1 MNCSV
6 AKRTRKVNTNKNNWD
21 VDAQA
26 NIEQVTESIN
36 EKVRVNNYSSVA
48 WRNEAMQHSAVFGLT
63 ALDEIKRQ
71 KNQKITGSI
80 KSYLKNAIRIK
91 LNRVIEARIARDKGI
106 PKATIRKQLGFDN
119 KTKLYSGNL
128 AYVIEQLDNTSE
140 SNANLIA
147 WYREAYNDDINE
159 ATGISYS
166 DEFFNSVFAQ
176 AKLGSVKFDKNDTF
190 GEYELAVALDANEE
204 DDVSQSEQGENPTDT
219 DETNAVAA
227 FDHSGEHKDFMT
239 GVDQE
244 VKTYFDTLKKL
255 KSPESTTDEKGKRHY
270 QFDKENLYEIVNT
283 MDAKACS
290 SVLFHQGDFTDD
302 MAMVESIRRIARQ
315 CAGFEAF
322 MQFADDLEENAD
334 FRYKVYTN
342 FAKLVMSKMETVVDD
357 KNGKTN
363 LANKRSNAT
372 TALSFEFRNTIKSTA
387 VSVDNY
393 EMDNRYNTWNKLITL
408 PAKPTDKELQDYND
422 FVNNLQNNP
431 TDETVLQVIGEL
443 TSMLQAYYPTIDR
456 YAVANYLYNA
466 TDAQGNR
473 NVATNLSN
481 LKNILKRT
489 INAAKRSTDNYRSL
503 QYDIAT
509 EKNKAKRYELYKV
522 DYMDNANNQ
531 EAQALAELLAP
542 YSAVRVDLNSR
553 NTEGKLSSDVLNNN
567 FLTNFINTLQSS
579 LNRKFKDAEGN
590 ITYAQDCPLQHFK
603 EFKFRSTQY
612 NLSNILV
619 EKVEGGRIVN
629 RGLFRKEGDQ
639 YVPTEYATDL
649 LRISKFNGATSFD
662 NGKNTLYSKMS
673 KADYTT
679 TAFINFFGTEGSI
692 NGTPMG
698 NYFMRVPSDSS
709 TQFVVTAPRY
719 VIAQSGNNALRNPDG
734 TINKKH
740 PIFLQL
746 KSAFVQEL
754 IDMGDAINTIFVTD
768 DNGVVTRVEKD
779 GKALLQFNPGYS
791 NSPVGRLYKKYH
803 YNGKEVVKNFGSTTV
818 KEELTGNA
826 FKSNRFVIVKEDGTE
841 VNYGQQFIEQFVDF
855 LYGGG
860 LSTNTNESI
869 KFIKEKGRVVGVNFA
884 SQSKEFREGID
895 KMISD
900 FIEDYT
906 REAIKRIKP
915 SKQFIK
921 ESMSSLIGEDKDDK
935 EFNRKVS
942 EFILNTHL
950 MYMNFDDLFEG
961 NSKFYGSAQDFLKR
975 AKEVQG
981 SGVPYG
987 IVNYNNSFVID
998 KKTRKEGA
1006 LLNDKAIIDKIGDI
1020 GQYDSFTAVTIVN
1033 SLRTPV
1039 GTEYKKAD
1047 GTGTDG
1053 VITKALAANFARQ
1066 AGRKRPNS
1074 RDLERAR
1081 KMMEGFDESGKGA
1094 KVNDAQSYITFE
1106 EWVRRIAARGQ
1117 LMKHLPLIE
1126 KIQKGE
1132 TLTDAEMDAFVQVQK
1147 NFYYDQYYD
1156 KQTGMIV
1163 PRQIKNAEFVLVP
1176 QFIKGT
1182 QLEQIY
1188 NIMKEN
1194 DIDQLNTE
1202 ETSKAG
1208 KHNVL
1213 TLWDNDG
1220 NLPEENIADFRE
1232 KVKGNGVVEYFNYN
1246 NLYTQQETPQHVNA
1260 ENKAGIQIMKKII
1273 DNIPAGHKLYPVKQK
1288 FMALY
1293 SANVQSAFQDL
1304 MQELE
1309 VETDENG
1316 YPILDDNGQIKGLNY
1331 QKLYD
1336 LFREEAERL
1345 GVDSNLS
1352 DYFTL
1357 DEEVI
1362 KGVATTLMPNFFSNV
1377 SNRVESVAQAL
1388 FNSRI
1393 TRQKLPGFHG
1403 AQVTSIGFKKENIQ
1417 KSDALRYHTRLNSKG
1432 KEVYAPYIEVMLPKS
1447 AFGLSAY
1454 DNETALKMIQKA
1466 GIDELIGYRIPT
1478 EGKQSVAIM
1487 KVVDFTDDAQGST
1500 IIVPDGWVPQTGS
1513 DFDIDSI
1520 YGIQFHS
1527 YIDDRTGE
1535 LKVPFLSTSDE
1546 DLKKRWHSYIRRNA
1560 EVGNAFEN
1568 IEEDLKEY
1576 RETINNKE
1584 TFTEF
1589 ADVQRKTTEA
1599 FSELP
1604 KRFKNLVAQ
1613 ISRDFKEENDKAS
1626 YRETLENLISKL
1638 EKELSNRKYGAGVW
1652 MNSEGNTISNKEY
1665 DKLSEEEQDDYDWV
1679 SDNRNTALEVSDYI
1693 QSLKNVVSFL
1703 DNQKEVNIAY
1713 SKISKITEFLSATQD
1728 KMYEDAAK
1736 ENGLMS
1742 LEEFSKLDI
1751 NLQNSKAAR
1760 DNEILN
1766 CMMTILGDESSMEE
1780 NLGRSNF
1787 DDIIAAINTMINPVV
1802 KERRQKRSPY
1812 NFFDQADYQDDA
1824 MSGAKLK
1831 GFSVTRDNLCS
1842 VCNTVR
1848 PIVSTN
1854 AYTMLYDA
1862 TKYDIKQ
1869 LKETFGEQNV
1879 NLSKDKKYIQVRH
1892 KTFGW
1897 SRNNRNIAG
1906 RILTSY
1912 SSQTTAHILDA
1923 IKEGAAPNVNDL
1935 TFAVYKTFVDIG
1947 SDYDTAIGFMAQPA
1961 ISRIVEAYN
1970 KNKSI
1975 FTGFNTNPLQQA
1987 IRSLAKDIGITTVEK
2002 KGKTTKGVPLNK
2014 LIDELNSKP
2023 ELAAA
2028 FKQLFGIDLRIGR
2041 VRGNEIEFED
2051 FALPTYLLKDRIDE
2065 TGIFA
2070 SSPVEETTSVSSYS
2084 GMIEADDNAVMVFG
2098 SNPLGING
2106 NPTKGTGGAALV
2118 ALQQGRVTQGEKMD
2132 NRLSNNGRAYGLV
2145 TVTRPGAR
2153 QSLSEQQIIENIK
2166 QLYKTAKDNPNK
2178 TFKIAYQHTNSASL
2192 NGYTGKELAE
2202 MFKAAGE
2209 IPNNIQF
2216 SDKWIEAGYFND
2228 LSKVEISSK
2237 TLQTAFDLGILLK
2250 YSQFANFSQRIG
2262 DVARVMNPDK
2272 FGAKKNIFETNKIF
2286 EDIQE
2291 LIDRGDMPLQVMVG
2305 RNDDGSPNIV
2315 SILEA
2320 VYPGIGNGTV
2330 DTFMRAT
2337 PDRESMYPPLYS
2349 FLKYATAP
2357 SIVINKTLFETQTDE
2372 FIAAVNSIQDVIG
2385 GVSRITE
2392 QLYTDFQKYIL
2403 GEIYSEIPFVKH
2415 PVVFNQES
2423 NTFDIDINTS
2433 KQDEIARIYGF
2444 NRSSA
2449 FGAPIKRQ
2457 TAKSVDDIRD
2467 IISSK
2472 KTLSGKLNELKK
2484 LLPKEVLNSVS
2495 FDEADYSIEELVS
2508 ARLAGVKFSQDDV
2521 SREVGLNLRKD
2532 SALSHSISSTGE
2544 SIVKVAE
2551 SIARDI
2557 NNPFGQLNELN
2568 RTDDQEVRDII
2579 INLLSSSQSYD
2590 ELTHLHERNAVD
2602 TLLSNY
2608 AAYTQRNSIYTIE
2621 EKEFKVKNI
2630 YKPTP
2635 KELEVWRNLSPAQK
2649 VLWIQ
2654 QNAKNPGVFGLFK
2667 VDLRNSNRDFAQT
2680 IEFNED
2686 SVNIEDAYSMF
2697 MNAFYSE
2704 NPLIRYAAADLIK
2717 YAFVVEG
2724 FQMSQHAVNKLIR
2737 NTPLMQDIDEGG
2749 TGIVSYMRNAV
2760 RNIENDINIEQVRED
2775 YVKSHDVKGLPKV
2788 SINNLNFVNMLDYSK
2803 PVTKKEL
2810 INGKEV
2816 ETTIGYSSTG
2826 VLMVQLNDENIS
2838 TLIENNLAYYNQEG
2852 DLILNP
2858 YFKTTGKKSKTYRFK
2873 IINGTAYAY
2882 PLNKLQRNEHAEWS
2896 TKDDNNVVPS
2906 PEYFDGL
2913 IYGSVDT
2920 SRKAEFMAPVTY
2932 NENNLGNF
2940 NIETLTDNT
2949 ATKIRNVAHEIAK
2962 GNVYYLRSTQL
2973 TEYLPKNGD
2982 SVTVTIDGIEYD
2994 IKHVQQFKTQEKY
3007 LGENK
3012 DVTIQSK
3019 DVAFNDLINN
3029 PSYGLRALGFNQPSV
3044 DIYSVKLHKRQQV
3057 EVTPEE
3063 VYSDTTED
3071 LGNLSMEAIFANA
3084 EQGDKLAE
3092 QARSML
3098 FKTVNSNTKDIP
3110 TTADSLFIISNYL
3123 TRVVDKINDQL
3134 KNFTTEDG
3142 RHFNVTDPELINYI
3156 RNNPAERRRYL
3167 KLLLDARKIKQQFE
3181 AFSIFDTTST
3191 DPELKRYLDNIK
3203 KKVVELDEALTSNGL
3218 ELFANDY
3225 LAKVSTN
3232 PLLKNNNI
3240 SQTDIITL
3248 LDGFYGSGMI
3258 EAMINDTQEMP
3269 NPLIQIITKEVMADI
3284 RAKEMQA
3291 EEQVKNF
3298 EDTLARIK
3306 REAEAAGMSINWDNI
3321 VDKSGKLMQP
3331 YKDAFIEDYRALKE
3345 NIERIKN
3352 TLGPDGSVDY
3362 EALNRAQL
3370 ALDEWLNDNV
3380 ELPLKGDEKDEFGI
3394 NTIKSFYTR
3403 KIELEKK
3410 MINTAPKLFARYKEL
3425 QDKRKNVVSRLNSSD
3440 SDQRLEQELKDIDIE
3455 LKSLTSSVKFDATL
3469 DKWVDKSKKEIEDA
3483 ELLRKYKKDIKDLY
3497 DEYYDKEENAGFRE
3511 ELDVHLRVIKEA
3523 ERRDRYGIPQAS
3535 PEELKH
3541 NEKYQASLAWI
3552 RKNAIFSPD
3561 PETYEKVNEA
3571 FKSLRNGK
3579 KKSKASEIL
3588 KVVATSSSAYD
3599 SKGRVDGTK
3608 LTAEQQRNLT
3618 KAQQDDYDSQA
3629 NVGAVSASLINSAG
3643 ESDEVYTRDF
3653 YKLLSKEGYA
3663 KSAEYKAKVKEIND
3677 ILSKHY
3683 GNSKTITWVDM
3694 TPDEIQKLAN
3704 LYRELREIR
3713 EDIEFSWSNRY
3724 AKLHAED
3731 VEYIINQENFDI
3743 AKNAAEVA
3751 GLDMNLWMAVNTEIV
3766 TDDTGAK
3773 VRRPNRLIY
3782 GRAVPTVDARN
3793 KKNARTKKSLYV
3805 DEVKTEAFKTV
3816 RGYMVSEPNEYYY
3829 EEFERRKK
3837 QSGNKDAAGNEIP
3850 DADGRTF
3857 DEWYA
3862 DNHVYNP
3869 YTRTMIPNKAWMSS
3883 RLNDNNEGT
3892 WEAGFTQSHSV
3903 PKEEHK
3909 NPNHKDGISLG
3920 VNFKNKDGKYRN
3932 DVHQNKYEK
3941 ELQKEI
3947 SQLLISLAHV
3957 ESAKRFFESGYMPIM
3972 SKETEHNTR
3981 FYLKELAKG
3990 VGWIED
3996 TSTGKDIDEDINYAN
4011 DYIPRM
4017 PMTDMI
4023 KQKSGKKTKL
4033 ERPVYNPG
4041 DDIDEYNKALEEY
4054 EKSIFTTRVEEEK
4067 YHQEQLNR
4075 DWENVIKEF
4084 IRKAAHY
4091 NAVQDNRLI
4100 LYYGQEMLKKQLQ
4113 YDTNIGRRDLKVNNR
4128 KSKGA
4133 KTVYQTR
4140 DSKRQYDQYTNWMRR
4155 LMFNQWKYNNPKW
4168 TRWANLAQ
4176 SFTSSNFMM
4185 MNIRGGIAN
4194 VTLGETQIFAEAMA
4208 KEYFGTKEYLRGKSI
4223 WMANVASYLA
4233 NMYSDK
4239 SSTVADALIKFMNV
4253 VDFDQIS
4260 GVVDANIDAA
4270 TWLKRARDFMFS
4282 PQTMGEHFMQNG
4294 AMFSIMVSHRLYENE
4309 NPELNG
4315 RTKYVVK
4322 GRAEVIRDA
4331 HEKALMKILEND
4343 EDLKAQYKTYVGAKL
4358 ANDNERKELAWFRQ
4372 DLTTEFVRSL
4382 DNDLKKEFIKIKKQ
4396 YEKEALE
4403 EFDKKPDIMS
4413 QFTLGDNGK
4422 LAFANGSILQELNNS
4437 ENANSDV
4444 NDAYK
4449 ILGALKGRVISVN
4462 KKIHGVY
4469 DRMGSAQLEK
4479 YWFGALVM
4487 QYHKHIYPGIMKRY
4501 RRHGYYNEERGT
4513 IEKGCYNAL
4522 IDFLALPIKKYRQD
4536 MTDNEVEGMIGIQ
4549 NLFKNIAD
4557 FCINMN
4563 IHWNLLPEYEKANI
4577 RRNLGDICGVLG
4589 AVALAIGLRCLGDDD
4604 DEDGIIYNLCLYEA
4618 DRLASESF
4626 QFTPFG
4632 AISEATKLWSNP
4644 VAVQSIINDVLSSVG
4659 TMCQILL
4666 EGEDYDPY
4674 YHSGKYSG
4682 QHKLKV
4688 YIERRIPVWRGIN
4701 AIVNIADDNHYYKL
4715 GDNMISIIPVK
4726 DIANWVKGK

>member
-1 MNCSV
+1 MASTNCSV
-6 AKRTRKVNTNKNNWD
+6 AKTQRKVNTDRSNWD

-26 NIEQVTESIN
+26 NIEQVTETIN
-36 EKVRVNNYSSVA
+36 EKVRANHYSSVA
-48 WRNEAMQHSAVFGLT
+48 WRNEAVQHSAVFALT

-71 KNQKITGSI
+71 KNQQITGSM
-80 KSYLKNAIRIK
+80 KSYLKNVIKIK
-91 LNRVIEARIARDKGI
+91 LNRVIEARISREIGI
-106 PKATIRKQLGFDN
+106 PKATIRKALGYDE

-128 AYVIEQLDNTSE
+128 GYVVEQLEGTSE
-140 SNANLIA
+140 SNDNLIA
-147 WYREAYNDDINE
+147 WYTEAYNDEINE
-159 ATGISYS
+159 ATNISYS
-166 DEFFNSVFAQ
+166 DEFFNGVFAHN
-176 AKLGSVKFDKNDTF
+176 KLGSVKFDKDDTF
-190 GEYELAVALDANEE
+190 GEYELAVALNTAE
-204 DDVSQSEQGENPTDT
+204 DDETSQSEQGENPTDT
-219 DETNAVAA
+219 DDSNTIAA
-227 FDHSGEHKDFMT
+227 FDHSGEHKDFMV
-239 GVDQE
+239 GVDQDI
-244 VKTYFDTLKKL
+244 KTYFDTLKKL
-255 KSPESTTDEKGKRHY
+255 KSSESTTDEKGKKHY
-270 QFDKENLYEIVNT
+270 QYDKENLYEIVNT
-283 MDAKACS
+283 MDARACS

-302 MAMVESIRRIARQ
+302 VAMIASIRRIAKQ

-322 MQFADDLEENAD
+322 AQFADDLENDAD
-334 FRYKVYTN
+334 FRYKVYNN
-342 FAKLVMSKMETVVDD
+342 FAKRIMSKLEVVVEDN
-357 KNGKTN
+357 NGKAN

-372 TALSFEFRNTIKSTA
+372 TVLSFEFQNTIKSTA
-387 VSVDNY
+387 ISVNNY
-393 EMDNRYNTWNKLITL
+393 EMDERYDSFNKLVTL
-408 PAKPTDKELQDYND
+408 PKNYTAKEKAAYDKFIDDLE
-422 FVNNLQNNP
+422 NNP
-431 TDETVLQVIGEL
+431 TDETVLQRIGEL
-443 TSMLQAYYPTIDR
+443 VSMLKEYYPTIDR
-456 YAVANYLYNA
+456 FSVANYLYNA
-466 TDAQGNR
+466 TDAKGNI
-473 NVATNLSN
+473 NVSANLSN

-489 INAAKRSTDNYRSL
+489 IDAAKRTTDSYRSL
-503 QYDIAT
+503 QYDIAV
-509 EKNKAKRYELYKV
+509 EKNRAKRYELYKTDYV
-522 DYMDNANNQ
+522 DKANNQ
-531 EAQALAELLAP
+531 QAQALAELLAP

-567 FLTNFINTLQSS
+567 FLTNFINTLQST
-579 LNRKFKDAEGN
+579 LNRKFKDDEGN

-603 EFKFRSTQY
+603 NFKFKSTQY

-619 EKVEGGRIVN
+619 EKIENGRVVN

-679 TAFINFFGTEGSI
+679 TAFINFFGAEGNI

-734 TINKKH
+734 TINKNH
-740 PIFLQL
+740 PIFQQL
-746 KSAFVQEL
+746 RNAFLQEL

-768 DNGVVTRVEKD
+768 DNGVVTRVNKN
-779 GKALLQFNPGYS
+779 GKAVLQFNPGYS

-803 YNGKEVVKNFGSTTV
+803 YNGKEIVKNFGSTTA

-826 FKSNRFVIVKEDGTE
+826 FKSNRLVIVKEDGTE

-860 LSTNTNESI
+860 ISTNTNESV
-869 KFIKEKGRVVGVNFA
+869 KFVKNNGRVVGVNLSA
-884 SQSKEFREGID
+884 QSQEFRDGID
-895 KMISD
+895 TMISN
-900 FIEDYT
+900 FIADYT
-906 REAIKRIKP
+906 REAIKRVQP

-987 IVNYNNSFVID
+987 IVNYNNSFVITE
-998 KKTRKEGA
+998 KTRKKGA
-1006 LLNDKAIIDKIGDI
+1006 LLNETSIINRIGDI

-1033 SLRTPV
+1033 TVRTPA
-1039 GTEYKKAD
+1039 GTEYKKED

-1053 VITKALAANFARQ
+1053 IITKALAANFARQ
-1066 AGRKRPNS
+1066 AGRKRANN

-1081 KMMEGFDESGKGA
+1081 KMMEGFSGA

-1126 KIQKGE
+1126 KIQRGE
-1132 TLTDAEMDAFVQVQK
+1132 NLTDAEMDAFVQVQK

-1273 DNIPAGHKLYPVKQK
+1273 DNIPAGHKLYPIKQK
-1288 FMALY
+1288 FMTLY

-1447 AFGLSAY
+1447 NFGLSAY
-1454 DNETALKMIQKA
+1454 DDETALKMIQKA
-1466 GIDELIGYRIPT
+1466 GVDELIGYRIPT

-1487 KVVDFTDDAQGST
+1487 KVVGFTNDAQGST

-1535 LKVPFLSTSDE
+1535 LKVPFLSISDE
-1546 DLKKRWHSYIRRNA
+1546 DLEKRWHSYIRRNA

-1576 RETINNKE
+1576 RETIDNKE

-1589 ADVQRKTTEA
+1589 ADVQRRTTEA

-1604 KRFKNLVAQ
+1604 KRFKALVSQ
-1613 ISRDFKEENDKAS
+1613 INRDFKEENDKAS

-1638 EKELSNRKYGAGVW
+1638 EEELSNRKYGNGVW
-1652 MNSEGNTISNKEY
+1652 MDSEGNTISNKEY
-1665 DKLSEEEQDDYDWV
+1665 DNLSEEEQDDYDWV
-1679 SDNRNTALEVSDYI
+1679 ANNRNTILEVSDYI
-1693 QSLKNVVSFL
+1693 KSLQDVVTFL
-1703 DNQKEVNIAY
+1703 DNQKEVNVAY
-1713 SKISKITEFLSATQD
+1713 SKIRQITDFLSATQD
-1728 KMYEDAAK
+1728 RMYEDTAK

-1742 LEEFSKLDI
+1742 LEEFAKLDI
-1751 NLQNSKAAR
+1751 NIQNSKAAR

-1780 NLGRSNF
+1780 NFGRSNF
-1787 DDIIAAINTMINPVV
+1787 DDISNEDKNNLGAIQKMMNPI
-1802 KERRQKRSPY
+1802 ERSRRQKRSPY

-1848 PIVSTN
+1848 PIVSTD

-1879 NLSKDKKYIQVRH
+1879 NLTKDKKYIQVRH

-1897 SRNNRNIAG
+1897 SRNNKNVVG
-1906 RILTSY
+1906 RIITSY

-1961 ISRIVEAYN
+1961 VSRIVEAYN

-1987 IRSLAKDIGITTVEK
+1987 IRSLAEDLGIKVKDK
-2002 KGKTTKGVPLNK
+2002 KGKGIALNK
-2014 LIDELNSKP
+2014 LIDELNSNH

-2028 FKQLFGIDLRIGR
+2028 FKQIFGIDLSIGR
-2041 VRGNEIEFED
+2041 VKGNEIEFEN

-2070 SSPVEETTSVSSYS
+2070 SFPVEESITKEVSK
-2084 GMIEADDNAVMVFG
+2084 EAINQA
-2098 SNPLGING
+2098 ING
-2106 NPTKGTGGAALV
+2106 SENELEFAQSVIEKIKDKERWGRRITDEDRKDLIEMQERVDKYSKLLEAYR
-2118 ALQQGRVTQGEKMD
+2118 QGK
-2132 NRLSNNGRAYGLV
+2132 AH
-2145 TVTRPGAR
+2145 
-2153 QSLSEQQIIENIK
+2153 IEIN
-2166 QLYKTAKDNPNK
+2166 QWNV
-2178 TFKIAYQHTNSASL
+2178 
-2192 NGYTGKELAE
+2192 
-2202 MFKAAGE
+2202 GE
-2209 IPNNIQF
+2209 IVL
-2216 SDKWIEAGYFND
+2216 ND
-2228 LSKVEISSK
+2228 EKEEVISKDIMKS
-2237 TLQTAFDLGILLK
+2237 AFDLGILLK

-2291 LIDRGDMPLQVMVG
+2291 LIERGDMPLQVMVG
-2305 RNDDGSPNIV
+2305 RNEDGTPNIT

-2330 DTFMRAT
+2330 DSFMRAK
-2337 PDRESMYPPLYS
+2337 PDRQSMYPPLYS

-2357 SIVINKTLFETQTDE
+2357 SIVVNKTLFETQSDD
-2372 FIAAVNSIQDVIG
+2372 FVGAVNSIQEIL
-2385 GVSRITE
+2385 GVGSRITE

-2403 GEIYSEIPFVKH
+2403 GNIYSEIPFIKH
-2415 PVVFNQES
+2415 PVVFDEKS
-2423 NTFDIDINTS
+2423 NTFDIEMPYETDNEDERYRKS
-2433 KQDEIARIYGF
+2433 KQGEIGRIYGF
-2444 NRSSA
+2444 DSPS
-2449 FGAPIKRQ
+2449 
-2457 TAKSVDDIRD
+2457 DID
-2467 IISSK
+2467 FK
-2472 KTLSGKLNELKK
+2472 
-2484 LLPKEVLNSVS
+2484 PQ
-2495 FDEADYSIEELVS
+2495 
-2508 ARLAGVKFSQDDV
+2508 RL
-2521 SREVGLNLRKD
+2521 
-2532 SALSHSISSTGE
+2532 
-2544 SIVKVAE
+2544 
-2551 SIARDI
+2551 
-2557 NNPFGQLNELN
+2557 
-2568 RTDDQEVRDII
+2568 
-2579 INLLSSSQSYD
+2579 
-2590 ELTHLHERNAVD
+2590 
-2602 TLLSNY
+2602 
-2608 AAYTQRNSIYTIE
+2608 
-2621 EKEFKVKNI
+2621 
-2630 YKPTP
+2630 YKPT
-2635 KELEVWRNLSPAQK
+2635 KNDLETWRKLSPAQK

-2737 NTPLMQDIDEGG
+2737 NTPLMQSIDDGG

-2760 RNIENDINIEQVRED
+2760 RNIESDVDIEQVRED
-2775 YVKSHDVKGLPKV
+2775 YVRSHDVRGLPKIGFNSLHSV
-2788 SINNLNFVNMLDYSK
+2788 DMLDESK
-2803 PVTKKEL
+2803 PITKTET
-2810 INGKEV
+2810 INGEKV
-2816 ETTIGYSSTG
+2816 SKVVGYSSTG
-2826 VLMVQLNDENIS
+2826 VRIIQLNDDNIS
-2838 TLIENNLAYYNQEG
+2838 ALIENNIAEYDQFG
-2852 DLILNP
+2852 DLVVRP
-2858 YFKTTGKKSKTYRFK
+2858 YFKTIGKKSALYKFK
-2873 IINGTAYAY
+2873 IVDGVGYAY

-2896 TKDDNNVVPS
+2896 TKDDNHPNPS
-2906 PEYFDGL
+2906 PKYFDAL
-2913 IYGSVDT
+2913 IEGSVDT
-2920 SRKAEFMAPVTY
+2920 SRRAEFMAPISY
-2932 NENNLGNF
+2932 KENQLGSL
-2940 NIETLTDNT
+2940 NIEDLTDKT
-2949 ATKIRNVAHEIAK
+2949 ADKIRSVANEIAK
-2962 GNVYYLRSTQL
+2962 GNVYYLMSKQL
-2973 TEYLPKNGD
+2973 DEYLHNFGD
-2982 SVTVTIDGIEYD
+2982 SKTVVIDGIEYD
-2994 IKHVQQFKTQEKY
+2994 IKHVKQFNVQEKY
-3007 LGENK
+3007 LGDNK
-3012 DVTIQSK
+3012 NVTIESR
-3019 DVAFNDLINN
+3019 DVSFNDLINN
-3029 PSYGLRALGFNQPSV
+3029 PEYGLRALGYKKPSV
-3044 DIYSVKLHKRQQV
+3044 DVYSVKLHKKAQPV
-3057 EVTPEE
+3057 EVF
-3063 VYSDTTED
+3063 SDTVEE
-3071 LGNLSMEAIFANA
+3071 LGDMSVEAIFANA
-3084 EQGDKLAE
+3084 GQGDKLAD
-3092 QARSML
+3092 QAKQQL
-3098 FKTVNSNTKDIP
+3098 FGVATAATKDIP
-3110 TTADSLFIISNYL
+3110 TNSESLFIISNYL

-3134 KNFTTEDG
+3134 KHFTTEDG
-3142 RHFNVTDPELINYI
+3142 RELPVTSPELIDYI

-3167 KLLLDARKIKQQFE
+3167 KVLLDARKIKQQFE
-3181 AFSIFDTTST
+3181 AFNAFDTTSS

-3218 ELFANDY
+3218 ELFAKDY
-3225 LAKVSTN
+3225 LSKISTN
-3232 PLLKNNNI
+3232 PLLKNNNL

-3269 NPLIQIITKEVMADI
+3269 NPLIQIITKEVMADV

-3291 EEQVKNF
+3291 EKQVKDF
-3298 EDTLARIK
+3298 EETLARIK
-3306 REAEAAGMSINWDNI
+3306 KEAAEAGLSINWDNI
-3321 VDKSGKLMQP
+3321 VDKSGKLIQP
-3331 YKDAFIEDYRALKE
+3331 YKDEFIEAYRNLKE
-3345 NIERIKN
+3345 NIETIKS
-3352 TLGPDGSVDY
+3352 TLNANGNIDY

-3370 ALDEWLNDNV
+3370 ALDKWLNDNV

-3394 NTIKSFYTR
+3394 NTIKSFYTK
-3403 KIELEKK
+3403 KIELEQKIIDK
-3410 MINTAPKLFARYKEL
+3410 APKLFARYKEL
-3425 QDKRKNVVSRLNSSD
+3425 QDKRRNVVSHLNSSQ
-3440 SDQRLEQELKDIDIE
+3440 SDPRWEEELKAIDIE
-3455 LKSLTSSVKFDATL
+3455 LKSLSSSVKFDEANNT
-3469 DKWVDKSKKEIEDA
+3469 WVEKSKEEVAQA
-3483 ELLRKYKKDIKDLY
+3483 ELLSKYRKDIKELY

-3511 ELDVHLRVIKEA
+3511 ELEIHLRTIKEA
-3523 ERRDRYGIPQAS
+3523 ERRDKYGVPQAS
-3535 PEELKH
+3535 AEELKH
-3541 NEKYQASLAWI
+3541 NEKYQIAMTWVK
-3552 RKNAIFSPD
+3552 KNAIFSPN

-3571 FKSLRNGK
+3571 FRALRNGN
-3579 KKSKASEIL
+3579 KKSKTSEIL
-3588 KVVATSSSAYD
+3588 KIVATSSSAYD
-3599 SKGRVDGTK
+3599 TTGRVDGTK

-3618 KAQQDDYDSQA
+3618 KAQQDEYNAQA

-3643 ESDEVYTRDF
+3643 ESSEVYTRDF

-3663 KSAEYKAKVKEIND
+3663 KSEEYKAKVKEIND
-3677 ILSKHY
+3677 ILANHY
-3683 GNSKTITWVDM
+3683 GNSKTINWVDM
-3694 TPDEIQKLAN
+3694 STEEYQKLAN

-3713 EDIEFSWSNRY
+3713 EDIEFSWSSKY
-3724 AKLHAED
+3724 SKLHSED
-3731 VEYIINQENFDI
+3731 VEYVINQENFDI
-3743 AKNAAEVA
+3743 ARNAAQMA
-3751 GLDMNLWMAVNTEIV
+3751 GVDMNLWEAVNTEFV
-3766 TDDTGAK
+3766 TENGK
-3773 VRRPNRLIY
+3773 RVRKPNRLIY
-3782 GRAVPTVDARN
+3782 GRAVPTAEARDKVN
-3793 KKNARTKKSLYV
+3793 KKTKKSLYV
-3805 DEVKTEAFKTV
+3805 DEAKTEAFGTI
-3816 RGYMVSEPNEYYY
+3816 RGYMVSEPSDYYY
-3829 EEFERRKK
+3829 EEFARRRKE
-3837 QSGNKDAAGNEIP
+3837 GVDE
-3850 DADGRTF
+3850 DGRTF
-3857 DEWYA
+3857 EQWYA

-3869 YTRTMIPNKAWMSS
+3869 YSRTMIPNKAWMVS
-3883 RLNDNNEGT
+3883 RLNDNNDGT
-3892 WEAGFTQSHSV
+3892 WEPGFTQSHSV
-3903 PKEEHK
+3903 PKEEYK

-3920 VNFKNKDGKYRN
+3920 INFKDKDGKYKN
-3932 DVHQNKYEK
+3932 DVKQNKYEQ
-3941 ELQKEI
+3941 ELQAEI
-3947 SQLLISLAHV
+3947 SKLLISLAHV

-3972 SKETEHNTR
+3972 SKETEHDTR
-3981 FYLKELAKG
+3981 FYLKEVAKG

-3996 TSTGKDIDEDINYAN
+3996 TNTGKDIDEDINYAN
-4011 DYIPRM
+4011 DYIPAM
-4017 PMTDMI
+4017 PMT
-4023 KQKSGKKTKL
+4023 TKL
-4033 ERPVYNPG
+4033 KDMKGKQVKLEKPIYKKG
-4041 DDIDEYNKALEEY
+4041 DDINDYNKRMEEY
-4054 EKSIFTTRVEEEK
+4054 TKATLKTSADEEK

-4075 DWENVIKEF
+4075 DWENVIKRF
-4084 IRKAAHY
+4084 IREAAHY
-4091 NAVQDNRLI
+4091 NAVQDNRAM

-4113 YDTNIGRRDLKVNNR
+4113 YDTNIGRKDLKINRR
-4128 KSKGA
+4128 KSGGI

-4140 DSKRQYDQYTNWMRR
+4140 DSKRQYDQYTNWIRR
-4155 LMFNQWKYNNPKW
+4155 LMFNQWKYDNPRW

-4176 SFTSSNFMM
+4176 SFTSANFMM

-4194 VTLGETQIFAEAMA
+4194 VTLGETQILAEAFA
-4208 KEYFGTKEYLRGKSI
+4208 KEYFGTQEYLKGKSM
-4223 WMANVASYLA
+4223 WMSNVHSYLA

-4239 SSTVADALIKFMNV
+4239 STTIADALIKFMNV
-4253 VDFDQIS
+4253 VDFDEIS
-4260 GVVDANIDAA
+4260 GVVEAELDPA

-4294 AMFSIMVSHRLYENE
+4294 AMFSIMLSHRLYEND
-4309 NPELNG
+4309 NPALNG

-4331 HEKALMKILEND
+4331 HEKALQAVLEKHPELQPNNAPTLMNQFITFRD
-4343 EDLKAQYKTYVGAKL
+4343 GQL
-4358 ANDNERKELAWFRQ
+4358 ADDNQRKELAWFRK
-4372 DLTTEFVRSL
+4372 DLTTEFVERLSS
-4382 DNDLKKEFIKIKKQ
+4382 DLQKEFLSIREQ

-4413 QFTLGDNGK
+4413 QFKLGTNGK
-4422 LAFANGSILQELNNS
+4422 LDFADGSILAELNNS
-4437 ENANSDV
+4437 ERANSDV

-4449 ILGALKGRVISVN
+4449 ILGALKGKVISVN

-4469 DRMGSAQLEK
+4469 DRMGSAQIEK
-4479 YWFGALVM
+4479 YWWGALAM

-4522 IDFLALPIKKYRQD
+4522 IDFLALPIRKYRQD
-4536 MTDNEVEGMIGIQ
+4536 MKDNEVEGMEGIQ
-4549 NLFKNIAD
+4549 NLFQHVSD
-4557 FCINMN
+4557 FCLN
-4563 IHWNLLPEYEKANI
+4563 IKTHWNLLPEYERANI
-4577 RRNLGDICGVLG
+4577 RRNLGDIVGVLS
-4589 AVALAIGLRCLGDDD
+4589 AIAIAIGLRALGDDD
-4604 DEDGIIYNLCLYEA
+4604 DEDGMIYNLCMYEA
-4618 DRLASESF
+4618 DRLSSESF
-4626 QFTPFG
+4626 QFNPLG
-4632 AISEATKLWSNP
+4632 AMSEAKKLWSNP
-4644 VAVQSIINDVLSSVG
+4644 LAVQSIVNDILSSMG
-4659 TMCQILL
+4659 TMAQILI

-4674 YHSGKYSG
+4674 YHSGKYAG
-4682 QHKLKV
+4682 EHKLKV

-4701 AIVNIADDNHYYKL
+4701 AIANIADDNHYYKL
-4715 GDNMISIIPVK
+4715 GDNMLSIIPVK
-4726 DIANWVKGK
+4726 DIAKWIKE

>member
-1 MNCSV
+1 MASTNCSV
-6 AKRTRKVNTNKNNWD
+6 AKTQRKVNTNRNNWD

-26 NIEQVTESIN
+26 NIEQVTETIN
-36 EKVRVNNYSSVA
+36 EKVRANHYSSVA
-48 WRNEAMQHSAVFGLT
+48 WRNEAVQHSAVFALT

-71 KNQKITGSI
+71 KNQKITGSM
-80 KSYLKNAIRIK
+80 KSYLKNVIKIK
-91 LNRVIEARIARDKGI
+91 LNRVIEARISRERGI
-106 PKATIRKQLGFDN
+106 PKATIRKALGYDE

-128 AYVIEQLDNTSE
+128 GYVVEQLEGTSE
-140 SNANLIA
+140 SNDNLIA
-147 WYREAYNDDINE
+147 WYTEAYNDEINE
-159 ATGISYS
+159 ATNVSYS
-166 DEFFNSVFAQ
+166 DEFFNGVFAHN
-176 AKLGSVKFDKNDTF
+176 KLGSVKFDKDDTF
-190 GEYELAVALDANEE
+190 GEYELAVALNTAE
-204 DDVSQSEQGENPTDT
+204 DDETSQSEQGENPTDT
-219 DETNAVAA
+219 DDSNTIAA
-227 FDHSGEHKDFMT
+227 FDHSGEHKDFMV
-239 GVDQE
+239 GVDQDI
-244 VKTYFDTLKKL
+244 KTYFDTLKKL
-255 KSPESTTDEKGKRHY
+255 KSSESTTDEKGKKHY
-270 QFDKENLYEIVNT
+270 QYDKENLYEIVNT
-283 MDAKACS
+283 MDARACS

-302 MAMVESIRRIARQ
+302 VAMIASIRRIAKQ

-322 MQFADDLEENAD
+322 AQFADDLENDAD
-334 FRYKVYTN
+334 FRYKVYNN
-342 FAKLVMSKMETVVDD
+342 FAKRIMSKLEVVVEDN
-357 KNGKTN
+357 NGKAN

-372 TALSFEFRNTIKSTA
+372 TALSFEFQNTIKSTA
-387 VSVDNY
+387 ISVNNY
-393 EMDNRYNTWNKLITL
+393 EMDERYDSFNKLVTL
-408 PAKPTDKELQDYND
+408 PKNYTAKEKAAYDKFIDDLE
-422 FVNNLQNNP
+422 NNP
-431 TDETVLQVIGEL
+431 TDETVLQRIGEL
-443 TSMLQAYYPTIDR
+443 VSMLKEYYPTIDR
-456 YAVANYLYNA
+456 FSVANYLYNA
-466 TDAQGNR
+466 TDAKGNI
-473 NVATNLSN
+473 NVSANLSN

-489 INAAKRSTDNYRSL
+489 IDAAKRTTDSYRSL
-503 QYDIAT
+503 QYDIAV
-509 EKNKAKRYELYKV
+509 EKNRAKRYELYKTDYV
-522 DYMDNANNQ
+522 DKANNQ
-531 EAQALAELLAP
+531 QAQALAELLAP

-567 FLTNFINTLQSS
+567 FLTNFINTLQST
-579 LNRKFKDAEGN
+579 LNRKFKDDEGN

-603 EFKFRSTQY
+603 DFKFKSTQY

-619 EKVEGGRIVN
+619 ERIENGRVVN

-679 TAFINFFGTEGSI
+679 TAFINFFGAEGNI

-734 TINKKH
+734 TINKNH
-740 PIFLQL
+740 PIFQQL
-746 KSAFVQEL
+746 RNAFLQEL

-768 DNGVVTRVEKD
+768 DNGVVTRVNKN
-779 GKALLQFNPGYS
+779 GKAVLQFNPGYS

-803 YNGKEVVKNFGSTTV
+803 YNGKEVVKNFGSTTA

-826 FKSNRFVIVKEDGTE
+826 FKSNRLVIVKEDGTE

-860 LSTNTNESI
+860 ISTNTNESV
-869 KFIKEKGRVVGVNFA
+869 KFVKNNGRVVGVNLSA
-884 SQSKEFREGID
+884 QTQEFRDGID
-895 KMISD
+895 NMVSN
-900 FIEDYT
+900 FITDYT
-906 REAIKRIKP
+906 REAIKRVQP

-921 ESMSSLIGEDKDDK
+921 ESMSSLIGEDNDDK

-987 IVNYNNSFVID
+987 IVNYNNSFVITE
-998 KKTRKEGA
+998 KTRKKGA
-1006 LLNDKAIIDKIGDI
+1006 LLNETSIINRIGDI

-1033 SLRTPV
+1033 TVRTPA

-1053 VITKALAANFARQ
+1053 IITKALAANFARQ
-1066 AGRKRPNS
+1066 AGRKRANN

-1081 KMMEGFDESGKGA
+1081 KMMEGFSGA

-1126 KIQKGE
+1126 KIQRGE
-1132 TLTDAEMDAFVQVQK
+1132 NLTDTEMDAFVQVQK

-1188 NIMKEN
+1188 DVMREN

-1273 DNIPAGHKLYPVKQK
+1273 DNIPVGHKLYPVKQK
-1288 FMALY
+1288 FMTLY

-1447 AFGLSAY
+1447 NFGLSAY
-1454 DNETALKMIQKA
+1454 DDETALKMIQKA
-1466 GIDELIGYRIPT
+1466 GVDELIGYRIPT

-1487 KVVDFTDDAQGST
+1487 KVVGFTNDAQGST

-1546 DLKKRWHSYIRRNA
+1546 DLEKRWHSYIRRNA

-1576 RETINNKE
+1576 RETIDNKE

-1589 ADVQRKTTEA
+1589 ADVQRRTTEA

-1604 KRFKNLVAQ
+1604 KRFKALVSQ
-1613 ISRDFKEENDKAS
+1613 INRDFKEENDKAS

-1638 EKELSNRKYGAGVW
+1638 EEELSNRRYGNGVW
-1652 MNSEGNTISNKEY
+1652 MDSEGNTISNKEY

-1679 SDNRNTALEVSDYI
+1679 ANNRDTALEVSDYI

-1703 DNQKEVNIAY
+1703 DNQKEVNVAY
-1713 SKISKITEFLSATQD
+1713 SKIRQITDFLSATQD
-1728 KMYEDAAK
+1728 RMYEDAAK

-1742 LEEFSKLDI
+1742 LEEFAKLDI

-1780 NLGRSNF
+1780 NFGRSNF
-1787 DDIIAAINTMINPVV
+1787 DDISNEDENNLGAIQKMMNPI
-1802 KERRQKRSPY
+1802 ERSRRQKRSPY

-1848 PIVSTN
+1848 PIVSTD

-1879 NLSKDKKYIQVRH
+1879 NLTKDKKYIQVRH

-1897 SRNNRNIAG
+1897 SRNNKNVVG
-1906 RILTSY
+1906 RIITSY

-1961 ISRIVEAYN
+1961 VSRIVEAYN

-1987 IRSLAKDIGITTVEK
+1987 IRSLAEDLGIKVKDK
-2002 KGKTTKGVPLNK
+2002 KGKGIALNK
-2014 LIDELNSKP
+2014 LIDELNSNP
-2023 ELAAA
+2023 ELATA
-2028 FKQLFGIDLRIGR
+2028 FKQIFGIDLSIGK
-2041 VRGNEIEFED
+2041 VKGNEIEFEN

-2070 SSPVEETTSVSSYS
+2070 SSPVEESITKEVSK
-2084 GMIEADDNAVMVFG
+2084 EAINQA
-2098 SNPLGING
+2098 ING
-2106 NPTKGTGGAALV
+2106 SENELEFAQGVIEKIKDKERWGRRITDEDRKDLV
-2118 ALQQGRVTQGEKMD
+2118 EMQKRVDKYSKLLEAYRQGKAHIEINKWNVGQIVLNDEKEEVI
-2132 NRLSNNGRAYGLV
+2132 S
-2145 TVTRPGAR
+2145 
-2153 QSLSEQQIIENIK
+2153 
-2166 QLYKTAKDNPNK
+2166 KDIMK
-2178 TFKIAYQHTNSASL
+2178 S
-2192 NGYTGKELAE
+2192 
-2202 MFKAAGE
+2202 
-2209 IPNNIQF
+2209 
-2216 SDKWIEAGYFND
+2216 
-2228 LSKVEISSK
+2228 
-2237 TLQTAFDLGILLK
+2237 AFDLGILLK

-2291 LIDRGDMPLQVMVG
+2291 LIERGDMPLQVMVG
-2305 RNDDGSPNIV
+2305 RNEDCTPNIT

-2320 VYPGIGNGTV
+2320 VYPGIGDGTV
-2330 DTFMRAT
+2330 DSFMRAK
-2337 PDRESMYPPLYS
+2337 PDRQSMYPPLYS

-2357 SIVINKTLFETQTDE
+2357 SIVVNKTLFETQSDD
-2372 FIAAVNSIQDVIG
+2372 FVGAVNSIQEVL
-2385 GVSRITE
+2385 GVGSRVTE

-2403 GEIYSEIPFVKH
+2403 GNIYSEIPFIKH
-2415 PVVFNQES
+2415 PVVFDEKS
-2423 NTFDIDINTS
+2423 NTFDIEMPYETDNEDERYRKS
-2433 KQDEIARIYGF
+2433 KQGEIGRIYGF
-2444 NRSSA
+2444 DSPS
-2449 FGAPIKRQ
+2449 
-2457 TAKSVDDIRD
+2457 DID
-2467 IISSK
+2467 FK
-2472 KTLSGKLNELKK
+2472 
-2484 LLPKEVLNSVS
+2484 PQ
-2495 FDEADYSIEELVS
+2495 
-2508 ARLAGVKFSQDDV
+2508 RL
-2521 SREVGLNLRKD
+2521 
-2532 SALSHSISSTGE
+2532 
-2544 SIVKVAE
+2544 
-2551 SIARDI
+2551 
-2557 NNPFGQLNELN
+2557 
-2568 RTDDQEVRDII
+2568 
-2579 INLLSSSQSYD
+2579 
-2590 ELTHLHERNAVD
+2590 
-2602 TLLSNY
+2602 
-2608 AAYTQRNSIYTIE
+2608 
-2621 EKEFKVKNI
+2621 
-2630 YKPTP
+2630 YKPT
-2635 KELEVWRNLSPAQK
+2635 KNDLETWRKLSPAQK

-2737 NTPLMQDIDEGG
+2737 NTPLMQSIDDGG

-2760 RNIENDINIEQVRED
+2760 RNIESDVDIEQVRED
-2775 YVKSHDVKGLPKV
+2775 YVRSHDVRGLPKIGFN
-2788 SINNLNFVNMLDYSK
+2788 SLNVTNMLDKNSPITK
-2803 PVTKKEL
+2803 TELVNGQAVTK
-2810 INGKEV
+2810 V
-2816 ETTIGYSSTG
+2816 VGYSSTG
-2826 VLMVQLNDENIS
+2826 VRIIQLNDDNIS
-2838 TLIENNLAYYNQEG
+2838 ALIENNIAEYDQFG
-2852 DLILNP
+2852 DLVVRP
-2858 YFKTTGKKSKTYRFK
+2858 YFKTIGKKSALYKFK
-2873 IINGTAYAY
+2873 IVDGVGYAY

-2896 TKDDNNVVPS
+2896 TKDDNNPNPS
-2906 PEYFDGL
+2906 PKYFDAL
-2913 IYGSVDT
+2913 IEGSVDT
-2920 SRKAEFMAPVTY
+2920 SRRAEFMAPISY
-2932 NENNLGNF
+2932 KENQLGSL
-2940 NIETLTDNT
+2940 NIEELTDKT
-2949 ATKIRNVAHEIAK
+2949 ADKIRSVANEIAK
-2962 GNVYYLRSTQL
+2962 GNVYYLMSKQL
-2973 TEYLPKNGD
+2973 DEYLHNFGD
-2982 SVTVTIDGIEYD
+2982 SRTVTVDGIEYD
-2994 IKHVQQFKTQEKY
+2994 IKHVKQFNVQEKY
-3007 LGENK
+3007 LGDNK
-3012 DVTIQSK
+3012 NVTIESR

-3029 PSYGLRALGFNQPSV
+3029 SEYGLRALGYKKPSV
-3044 DIYSVKLHKRQQV
+3044 DVYSVKLHKKAQPV
-3057 EVTPEE
+3057 EVF
-3063 VYSDTTED
+3063 SDTVEE
-3071 LGNLSMEAIFANA
+3071 LGDMSVEAIFANA
-3084 EQGDKLAE
+3084 GQGDKLAD
-3092 QARSML
+3092 QAKQQL
-3098 FKTVNSNTKDIP
+3098 FGVATAATKDIP
-3110 TTADSLFIISNYL
+3110 TNSESLFIISNYL

-3134 KNFTTEDG
+3134 KHFTTEDG
-3142 RHFNVTDPELINYI
+3142 RELPVTSPELIDYI

-3167 KLLLDARKIKQQFE
+3167 KVLLDARKIKQQFE
-3181 AFSIFDTTST
+3181 AFSAFDTTSS

-3218 ELFANDY
+3218 ELFAKDY
-3225 LAKVSTN
+3225 LSKISTN
-3232 PLLKNNNI
+3232 PLLKNNNL

-3269 NPLIQIITKEVMADI
+3269 NPLIQIITKEVMADV

-3291 EEQVKNF
+3291 EKQVKDF
-3298 EDTLARIK
+3298 EETLARIK
-3306 REAEAAGMSINWDNI
+3306 KEAAEAGLSINWDNI
-3321 VDKSGKLMQP
+3321 VDKSGKLIQP
-3331 YKDAFIEDYRALKE
+3331 YKDDFIEAYRTLKE
-3345 NIERIKN
+3345 NIETIKS
-3352 TLGPDGSVDY
+3352 TLNADGNIDY

-3370 ALDEWLNDNV
+3370 TLDKWLNDNV

-3394 NTIKSFYTR
+3394 NTIKSFYTK
-3403 KIELEKK
+3403 KIELEQK
-3410 MINTAPKLFARYKEL
+3410 MIDKAPKLFARYKEL
-3425 QDKRKNVVSRLNSSD
+3425 QDKRRNIVSHLNSSQ
-3440 SDQRLEQELKDIDIE
+3440 SDPRWEEELKSVDIE
-3455 LKSLTSSVKFDATL
+3455 LKSLSSSVKFDEANNT
-3469 DKWVDKSKKEIEDA
+3469 WVEKSKEEVVQA
-3483 ELLRKYKKDIKDLY
+3483 EMLSKYRKDIKELY

-3511 ELDVHLRVIKEA
+3511 ELEIHLRTIKEA
-3523 ERRDRYGIPQAS
+3523 ERRDKYGVPQAS
-3535 PEELKH
+3535 AEELKH
-3541 NEKYQASLAWI
+3541 NEKYQIAMTWVK
-3552 RKNAIFSPD
+3552 KNAIFSPN

-3571 FKSLRNGK
+3571 FRALRNGK
-3579 KKSKASEIL
+3579 KKSKTAEIL
-3588 KVVATSSSAYD
+3588 KIVATSSSAYD
-3599 SKGRVDGTK
+3599 ATGKVDGTK

-3618 KAQQDDYDSQA
+3618 KAQQDEYNAQA

-3643 ESDEVYTRDF
+3643 ESSEVYTRDF

-3663 KSAEYKAKVKEIND
+3663 KSEEYKAKVKEIND
-3677 ILSKHY
+3677 ILANHY
-3683 GNSKTITWVDM
+3683 GNNKTINWVDM
-3694 TPDEIQKLAN
+3694 TSEEYQKLAN

-3713 EDIEFSWSNRY
+3713 EDIKFSWSSKY
-3724 AKLHAED
+3724 SKLHSED
-3731 VEYIINQENFDI
+3731 VEYVINQENFDI
-3743 AKNAAEVA
+3743 ARNAAQMA
-3751 GLDMNLWMAVNTEIV
+3751 GVDMNLWEAVNTEFV
-3766 TDDTGAK
+3766 TENGNR
-3773 VRRPNRLIY
+3773 VRKPNHLIY
-3782 GRAVPTVDARN
+3782 GRAVPTTEARN
-3793 KKNARTKKSLYV
+3793 KVNKKTKKSLYV
-3805 DEVKTEAFKTV
+3805 DEAKTEAFGTI
-3816 RGYMVSEPNEYYY
+3816 RGYMVSEPSDYYY
-3829 EEFERRKK
+3829 EEFARRRKE
-3837 QSGNKDAAGNEIP
+3837 GVDE
-3850 DADGRTF
+3850 DGRTF
-3857 DEWYA
+3857 EQWYT

-3869 YTRTMIPNKAWMSS
+3869 YSRTMIPNKAWMVS
-3883 RLNDNNEGT
+3883 RLNDNNDGT
-3892 WEAGFTQSHSV
+3892 WEPGFTQSHSV
-3903 PKEEHK
+3903 PKEEYK

-3920 VNFKNKDGKYRN
+3920 INFKDKDGKYKN
-3932 DVHQNKYEK
+3932 DVKQNKYEQ
-3941 ELQKEI
+3941 ELQAEI
-3947 SQLLISLAHV
+3947 SKLLISLAHV

-3972 SKETEHNTR
+3972 SKETEHDTR
-3981 FYLKELAKG
+3981 FYLKEVAKG

-3996 TSTGKDIDEDINYAN
+3996 TNTGKDIDEDINYAN
-4011 DYIPRM
+4011 DYIPAM
-4017 PMTDMI
+4017 PMTAKLKDMKG
-4023 KQKSGKKTKL
+4023 KQVKL
-4033 ERPVYNPG
+4033 EKPIYKEG
-4041 DDIDEYNKALEEY
+4041 DDIDDYNKRMAEY
-4054 EKSIFTTRVEEEK
+4054 TKATLKTAADEEK

-4075 DWENVIKEF
+4075 DWENVIKRF
-4084 IRKAAHY
+4084 IREAAHY
-4091 NAVQDNRLI
+4091 NAVQDNRAM

-4113 YDTNIGRRDLKVNNR
+4113 YDTNIGRKDLKINRR
-4128 KSKGA
+4128 KSGGI

-4140 DSKRQYDQYTNWMRR
+4140 DSKRQYDQYTNWIRR
-4155 LMFNQWKYNNPKW
+4155 LMFNQWKYDNPRW

-4176 SFTSSNFMM
+4176 SFTSANFMM

-4194 VTLGETQIFAEAMA
+4194 VTLGETQILAEAFA
-4208 KEYFGTKEYLRGKSI
+4208 KEYFGTQEYLKGKSM
-4223 WMANVASYLA
+4223 WMSNVHSYLA

-4239 SSTVADALIKFMNV
+4239 STTVADALIKFMNV
-4253 VDFDQIS
+4253 VDFDEVS
-4260 GVVDANIDAA
+4260 GVVEAELDPA

-4294 AMFSIMVSHRLYENE
+4294 AMFSIMLSHRLYEND
-4309 NPELNG
+4309 NPALNG

-4322 GRAEVIRDA
+4322 GRAEVTRDA
-4331 HEKALMKILEND
+4331 HEKALQAVLEKHPEVQPNNAPTLMNQFITFRD
-4343 EDLKAQYKTYVGAKL
+4343 GQL
-4358 ANDNERKELAWFRQ
+4358 ADDNQRKELAWFRK
-4372 DLTTEFVRSL
+4372 DLTTEFVERLSPEL
-4382 DNDLKKEFIKIKKQ
+4382 QKEFLSIREQ

-4413 QFTLGDNGK
+4413 QFKLGSNGK
-4422 LAFANGSILQELNNS
+4422 LDFADGSILAELNNS
-4437 ENANSDV
+4437 EKANSDV

-4449 ILGALKGRVISVN
+4449 ILGALKGKVISVN

-4469 DRMGSAQLEK
+4469 DRMGSAQIEK
-4479 YWFGALVM
+4479 YWWGALAM

-4522 IDFLALPIKKYRQD
+4522 IDFLALPIRKYRQD
-4536 MTDNEVEGMIGIQ
+4536 MKDNEVEGMEGIQ
-4549 NLFKNIAD
+4549 NLFQHVSD
-4557 FCINMN
+4557 FCLN
-4563 IHWNLLPEYEKANI
+4563 IKTHWNLLPEYERANI
-4577 RRNLGDICGVLG
+4577 RRNLGDIVGVLS
-4589 AVALAIGLRCLGDDD
+4589 AIAIAIGLRALGDDD
-4604 DEDGIIYNLCLYEA
+4604 DEDGMIYNLCMYEA
-4618 DRLASESF
+4618 DRLSSESF
-4626 QFTPFG
+4626 QFNPLG
-4632 AISEATKLWSNP
+4632 AMSEAKKLWSNP
-4644 VAVQSIINDVLSSVG
+4644 LAVQSIVNDVLSSMG
-4659 TMCQILL
+4659 TMAQILL

-4674 YHSGKYSG
+4674 YHSGKYAG
-4682 QHKLKV
+4682 EHKLKV

-4701 AIVNIADDNHYYKL
+4701 AIANIADDNHYYKL
-4715 GDNMISIIPVK
+4715 GDNMLSIIPVK
-4726 DIANWVKGK
+4726 DIAKWIKE

>member
-1 MNCSV
+1 MASTNCSV
-6 AKRTRKVNTNKNNWD
+6 AKKQRKVNTDRSNWD

-26 NIEQVTESIN
+26 NIEQVTETIN
-36 EKVRVNNYSSVA
+36 EKVRANHYSSVA
-48 WRNEAMQHSAVFGLT
+48 WRNEAVQHSAVFSLT

-71 KNQKITGSI
+71 KNQKITGSM
-80 KSYLKNAIRIK
+80 KSYLKNVIKIK
-91 LNRVIEARIARDKGI
+91 LNRVIEARISREKGI
-106 PKATIRKQLGFDN
+106 PKATIRKALGYDE

-128 AYVIEQLDNTSE
+128 GYVVEQLEGTSE
-140 SNANLIA
+140 SNDNLIA
-147 WYREAYNDDINE
+147 WYTEAYNDTTNE
-159 ATGISYS
+159 ATNISYS
-166 DEFFNSVFAQ
+166 DEFFNGVFAHS
-176 AKLGSVKFDKNDTF
+176 KLGSVKFDKDDTF
-190 GEYELAVALDANEE
+190 GEYELAVALNTAE
-204 DDVSQSEQGENPTDT
+204 DDETSQSEQGENPTDT
-219 DETNAVAA
+219 DDSNAIAA

-239 GVDQE
+239 GVDQD

-255 KSPESTTDEKGKRHY
+255 KSSESTTDEKGKKHY
-270 QFDKENLYEIVNT
+270 QYDKENLYEIVNT
-283 MDAKACS
+283 MDARACS

-302 MAMVESIRRIARQ
+302 VAMVASIRRIAKQ

-322 MQFADDLEENAD
+322 SQFADDLENDAD
-334 FRYKVYTN
+334 FRYKVYNN
-342 FAKLVMSKMETVVDD
+342 FAKRIMSKLEVVVEDN
-357 KNGKTN
+357 NGKAN

-372 TALSFEFRNTIKSTA
+372 TALAFEFRNTIKSTA
-387 VSVDNY
+387 VSVNNY
-393 EMDNRYNTWNKLITL
+393 EMDDRYDSFNELVTL
-408 PAKPTDKELQDYND
+408 PKNYTAEKKAAYDKFIND
-422 FVNNLQNNP
+422 LQNNP
-431 TDETVLQVIGEL
+431 TDETVLQRIGEL
-443 TSMLQAYYPTIDR
+443 TSMLKEYYPTIDR
-456 YAVANYLYNA
+456 FSVANYLYNA
-466 TDAQGNR
+466 TDAKGNI
-473 NVATNLSN
+473 NVSANFSN

-489 INAAKRSTDNYRSL
+489 IDAAKRTTDSYRSL
-503 QYDIAT
+503 QYDIAVET
-509 EKNKAKRYELYKV
+509 NRAKRYELYKT
-522 DYMDNANNQ
+522 DYVDNANNQ
-531 EAQALAELLAP
+531 QAQALAELLAP

-567 FLTNFINTLQSS
+567 FLTNFINTLQST
-579 LNRKFKDAEGN
+579 LNRRFKDDEGN
-590 ITYAQDCPLQHFK
+590 TIYAQDCPLQHFK
-603 EFKFRSTQY
+603 EFKFKSTQY

-619 EKVEGGRIVN
+619 EKIENGRVVN

-679 TAFINFFGTEGSI
+679 TAFINFFGAEGNI

-734 TINKKH
+734 TINKNH
-740 PIFLQL
+740 PIFQQL
-746 KSAFVQEL
+746 RNAFLQEL

-768 DNGVVTRVEKD
+768 DNGVVTRVNKN
-779 GKALLQFNPGYS
+779 GKAVLQFNPGYS

-803 YNGKEVVKNFGSTTV
+803 YNGKEVVKNFGSTTAT
-818 KEELTGNA
+818 EELTGNA
-826 FKSNRFVIVKEDGTE
+826 FKSNRLVIVKEDGTE

-860 LSTNTNESI
+860 ISTNTNESV
-869 KFIKEKGRVVGVNFA
+869 KFIKEKGRVVGVNLSA
-884 SQSKEFREGID
+884 QSQEFREGID
-895 KMISD
+895 TMISN
-900 FIEDYT
+900 FIADYT
-906 REAIKRIKP
+906 REAIKRVQP

-987 IVNYNNSFVID
+987 IVNYNNSFVITE
-998 KKTRKEGA
+998 KTRKKGA
-1006 LLNDKAIIDKIGDI
+1006 LLNETSIINRIGDI

-1033 SLRTPV
+1033 TVRTPA
-1039 GTEYKKAD
+1039 GTEYKKED

-1053 VITKALAANFARQ
+1053 IITKALAANFARQ
-1066 AGRKRPNS
+1066 AGRKRANN

-1081 KMMEGFDESGKGA
+1081 KMMEGFSGA

-1117 LMKHLPLIE
+1117 LMKHLLLIE
-1126 KIQKGE
+1126 KIQRGE
-1132 TLTDAEMDAFVQVQK
+1132 NLTDAEMDAFVQVQK

-1188 NIMKEN
+1188 NIMREN

-1273 DNIPAGHKLYPVKQK
+1273 DNIPVGHKLYPVKQK
-1288 FMALY
+1288 FMTLY

-1447 AFGLSAY
+1447 NFGLSAY
-1454 DNETALKMIQKA
+1454 DDETALKMIQKA
-1466 GIDELIGYRIPT
+1466 GVDELIGYRIPT

-1487 KVVDFTDDAQGST
+1487 KVVGFTNDAQGST

-1546 DLKKRWHSYIRRNA
+1546 DLEKRWHSYIRRNA

-1576 RETINNKE
+1576 RETIDNKE

-1589 ADVQRKTTEA
+1589 ADVQRRTTEA

-1604 KRFKNLVAQ
+1604 KRFKALVSQ
-1613 ISRDFKEENDKAS
+1613 INRDFKEENNKAS

-1638 EKELSNRKYGAGVW
+1638 EEELSNRKYGNGVW
-1652 MNSEGNTISNKEY
+1652 MDSEGNTISNKEY

-1679 SDNRNTALEVSDYI
+1679 GNNRDTVLEVSDYI

-1703 DNQKEVNIAY
+1703 DNQKEVNVAY
-1713 SKISKITEFLSATQD
+1713 SKIRQITDFLSATQD
-1728 KMYEDAAK
+1728 RMYEDAAK

-1742 LEEFSKLDI
+1742 LEEFAKLDI

-1766 CMMTILGDESSMEE
+1766 YMMTILGDESSMEE
-1780 NLGRSNF
+1780 NFGRSNF
-1787 DDIIAAINTMINPVV
+1787 DDISNEDENNLGAIQKMMNPI
-1802 KERRQKRSPY
+1802 ERSRRQKRSPY

-1842 VCNTVR
+1842 VCNTVQ
-1848 PIVSTN
+1848 PIVSTD

-1862 TKYDIKQ
+1862 TKYDVKQ
-1869 LKETFGEQNV
+1869 LEETFGKQNV
-1879 NLSKDKKYIQVRH
+1879 NLTKDKKYIQVRH

-1897 SRNNRNIAG
+1897 SRNNKNVVG
-1906 RILTSY
+1906 RIITSY

-1961 ISRIVEAYN
+1961 VSRIVEAYN

-1987 IRSLAKDIGITTVEK
+1987 IRSLAKDLGIKVTDK
-2002 KGKTTKGVPLNK
+2002 KGKGIALNK
-2014 LIDELNSKP
+2014 LIDELNSNS
-2023 ELAAA
+2023 ELATA
-2028 FKQLFGIDLRIGR
+2028 FKQIFGIDLSIGR
-2041 VRGNEIEFED
+2041 VKGNEIEFEN

-2065 TGIFA
+2065 VGIFD
-2070 SSPVEETTSVSSYS
+2070 SSPVKGNVS
-2084 GMIEADDNAVMVFG
+2084 NAEG
-2098 SNPLGING
+2098 
-2106 NPTKGTGGAALV
+2106 
-2118 ALQQGRVTQGEKMD
+2118 VTQQDIDRALSGARGEMEYAQGVIDKIRD
-2132 NRLSNNGRAYGLV
+2132 KQRWGR
-2145 TVTRPGAR
+2145 TVTAEDRKDLTEM
-2153 QSLSEQQIIENIK
+2153 QSRIDKYSKLIETYNQGKAHIEFNQWHVSQIV
-2166 QLYKTAKDNPNK
+2166 
-2178 TFKIAYQHTNSASL
+2178 L
-2192 NGYTGKELAE
+2192 NDEVKEVTPKELV
-2202 MFKAAGE
+2202 KA
-2209 IPNNIQF
+2209 
-2216 SDKWIEAGYFND
+2216 
-2228 LSKVEISSK
+2228 
-2237 TLQTAFDLGILLK
+2237 AFDLGILLK

-2305 RNDDGSPNIV
+2305 RNEDGTPNIT

-2320 VYPGIGNGTV
+2320 VYPGIGDGTV
-2330 DTFMRAT
+2330 DSFMRSK
-2337 PDRESMYPPLYS
+2337 PDRQSMYPPLYS

-2357 SIVINKTLFETQTDE
+2357 SIVVNKTLFETQNDD
-2372 FIAAVNSIQDVIG
+2372 FVDAVNSIQEIL
-2385 GVSRITE
+2385 GVGSRITE

-2403 GEIYSEIPFVKH
+2403 GNIYSEIPFIKH
-2415 PVVFNQES
+2415 PVVFDQKS
-2423 NTFDIDINTS
+2423 NTFDIEMPYETDNEDERYRKS
-2433 KQDEIARIYGF
+2433 KQGEIGRIYGF
-2444 NRSSA
+2444 DSPS
-2449 FGAPIKRQ
+2449 
-2457 TAKSVDDIRD
+2457 DID
-2467 IISSK
+2467 FK
-2472 KTLSGKLNELKK
+2472 
-2484 LLPKEVLNSVS
+2484 PQ
-2495 FDEADYSIEELVS
+2495 
-2508 ARLAGVKFSQDDV
+2508 RL
-2521 SREVGLNLRKD
+2521 
-2532 SALSHSISSTGE
+2532 
-2544 SIVKVAE
+2544 
-2551 SIARDI
+2551 
-2557 NNPFGQLNELN
+2557 
-2568 RTDDQEVRDII
+2568 
-2579 INLLSSSQSYD
+2579 
-2590 ELTHLHERNAVD
+2590 
-2602 TLLSNY
+2602 
-2608 AAYTQRNSIYTIE
+2608 
-2621 EKEFKVKNI
+2621 
-2630 YKPTP
+2630 YKPT
-2635 KELEVWRNLSPAQK
+2635 KNDLETWRKLSPAQK

-2737 NTPLMQDIDEGG
+2737 NTPLMQSIDDGG

-2760 RNIENDINIEQVRED
+2760 RNIESDVDIEQVRED
-2775 YVKSHDVKGLPKV
+2775 YVRSHDVRGLPKIGFN
-2788 SINNLNFVNMLDYSK
+2788 SLNVVDMLDENSPRTK
-2803 PVTKKEL
+2803 TELVNGQAVTK
-2810 INGKEV
+2810 V
-2816 ETTIGYSSTG
+2816 VGYSSTG
-2826 VLMVQLNDENIS
+2826 VRIIQLNDDNIS
-2838 TLIENNLAYYNQEG
+2838 ALIENNIAEYDQFG
-2852 DLILNP
+2852 DLVVRP
-2858 YFKTTGKKSKTYRFK
+2858 YFKTIGKKSALYKFK
-2873 IINGTAYAY
+2873 IVDGIGYAY

-2896 TKDDNNVVPS
+2896 TKDDNHPNPS
-2906 PEYFDGL
+2906 PKYFDAL
-2913 IYGSVDT
+2913 IEGSVDT
-2920 SRKAEFMAPVTY
+2920 SRRAEFMAPISY
-2932 NENNLGNF
+2932 KENQLGSL
-2940 NIETLTDNT
+2940 NIEELTDKT
-2949 ATKIRNVAHEIAK
+2949 ADKIRSVANEIAK
-2962 GNVYYLRSTQL
+2962 GSVYYLMSKQL
-2973 TEYLPKNGD
+2973 DEYLHNFGD
-2982 SVTVTIDGIEYD
+2982 SKTVVIDGIEYD
-2994 IKHVQQFKTQEKY
+2994 IKHVKQFNVQEKY
-3007 LGENK
+3007 LGDNK
-3012 DVTIQSK
+3012 NVTIESR
-3019 DVAFNDLINN
+3019 DVSFNDLINN
-3029 PSYGLRALGFNQPSV
+3029 PEYGLRALGYKKPSV
-3044 DIYSVKLHKRQQV
+3044 DVYSVKLHKKAQPV
-3057 EVTPEE
+3057 EVF
-3063 VYSDTTED
+3063 SDTVEE
-3071 LGNLSMEAIFANA
+3071 LGAMSVEAIFANA

-3092 QARSML
+3092 QARQQL
-3098 FKTVNSNTKDIP
+3098 FGVATAATRDIP
-3110 TTADSLFIISNYL
+3110 TNAESFFVISNYL

-3134 KNFTTEDG
+3134 KHFTTEDG
-3142 RHFNVTDPELINYI
+3142 KEFPVTSPELIDYI

-3167 KLLLDARKIKQQFE
+3167 KVLLDARKIKQQFE
-3181 AFSIFDTTST
+3181 AFDAFNTTSS
-3191 DPELKRYLDNIK
+3191 DPELKRYIDNSK

-3218 ELFANDY
+3218 ELFAKDY
-3225 LAKVSTN
+3225 LSKISTN
-3232 PLLKNNNI
+3232 PLLKNNNL

-3291 EEQVKNF
+3291 EE
-3298 EDTLARIK
+3298 RIK
-3306 REAEAAGMSINWDNI
+3306 DFEETLSRIKKEAAEAGLSINWDNI
-3321 VDKSGKLMQP
+3321 VDKSGKLIQA
-3331 YKDAFIEDYRALKE
+3331 YKDDFIEDYSSLKE
-3345 NIERIKN
+3345 NIETIKH
-3352 TLGPDGSVDY
+3352 TLNADGTIDY

-3370 ALDEWLNDNV
+3370 ALDKWLNDNV

-3394 NTIKSFYTR
+3394 NTIKSFYTK
-3403 KIELEKK
+3403 KIELEQK
-3410 MINTAPKLFARYKEL
+3410 MIDKAPKLFARYKEL
-3425 QDKRKNVVSRLNSSD
+3425 QNKRRNVVSRLNSSQ
-3440 SDQRLEQELKDIDIE
+3440 SDPRWEEELKAIDIE
-3455 LKSLTSSVKFDATL
+3455 LKSLSSSVRFDEANNT
-3469 DKWVDKSKKEIEDA
+3469 WVEKSKEEVAQA
-3483 ELLRKYKKDIKDLY
+3483 EMLSKYRKDIKELY

-3511 ELDVHLRVIKEA
+3511 ELEIHLRTIKEA
-3523 ERRDRYGIPQAS
+3523 ERRDKYGVPQAS
-3535 PEELKH
+3535 AEELKH
-3541 NEKYQASLAWI
+3541 NEKYQIAMTWVK
-3552 RKNAIFSPD
+3552 KNAIFSPN

-3571 FKSLRNGK
+3571 FRALRNGK
-3579 KKSKASEIL
+3579 KKSKTSEIL
-3588 KVVATSSSAYD
+3588 KIVATSSSAYD
-3599 SKGRVDGTK
+3599 ATGKVDGTK
-3608 LTAEQQRNLT
+3608 LSAEQQRNLT
-3618 KAQQDDYDSQA
+3618 KAQQDEYNAQA

-3643 ESDEVYTRDF
+3643 ESSEVYTRDF

-3663 KSAEYKAKVKEIND
+3663 KSEEYKDKVKEIND
-3677 ILSKHY
+3677 ILANHY
-3683 GNSKTITWVDM
+3683 GNSRTINWVDM
-3694 TPDEIQKLAN
+3694 TSEEYQKLAN

-3713 EDIEFSWSNRY
+3713 EDIEFSWSSKY
-3724 AKLHAED
+3724 SKLHSED
-3731 VEYIINQENFDI
+3731 VEYVINQENFDI
-3743 AKNAAEVA
+3743 ARNAAQIA
-3751 GLDMNLWMAVNTEIV
+3751 GIDMNLWEAVNTEFV
-3766 TDDTGAK
+3766 TEDGK
-3773 VRRPNRLIY
+3773 RVRKPNHLIY
-3782 GRAVPTVDARN
+3782 GKAVPTAEARN
-3793 KKNARTKKSLYV
+3793 KVNKKTKKSLYI
-3805 DEVKTEAFKTV
+3805 DETKTEAFGTI
-3816 RGYMVSEPNEYYY
+3816 RGYMVSEPSDYYH
-3829 EEFERRKK
+3829 EEFARRKK
-3837 QSGNKDAAGNEIP
+3837 EGVDE
-3850 DADGRTF
+3850 DGRTF
-3857 DEWYA
+3857 EQWYA

-3869 YTRTMIPNKAWMSS
+3869 YSRTMLPSKAWMTS
-3883 RLNDNNEGT
+3883 RLNDNNDGT
-3892 WEAGFTQSHSV
+3892 WEPGFTQSHSV
-3903 PKEEHK
+3903 PNEEYK

-3920 VNFKNKDGKYRN
+3920 INFKDKDGKYKN
-3932 DVHQNKYEK
+3932 DVKQNKYEQ
-3941 ELQKEI
+3941 ELQAEI
-3947 SQLLISLAHV
+3947 SKLLISLAHV

-3972 SKETEHNTR
+3972 SKETEHDTR
-3981 FYLKELAKG
+3981 FYLKEVAKG

-3996 TSTGKDIDEDINYAN
+3996 TNTGKDIDEDINYAN
-4011 DYIPRM
+4011 DYIPPM
-4017 PMTDMI
+4017 PMTTKIKDMKG
-4023 KQKSGKKTKL
+4023 KQVKL
-4033 ERPVYNPG
+4033 EKPVYKEG
-4041 DDIDEYNKALEEY
+4041 DDVDEYNKRMDEY
-4054 EKSIFTTRVEEEK
+4054 TKATFKTAADEEK

-4075 DWENVIKEF
+4075 DWENVLKRF
-4084 IRKAAHY
+4084 IREAAHY
-4091 NAVQDNRLI
+4091 NAVQDNRI
-4100 LYYGQEMLKKQLQ
+4100 MLYYGQEMLKKQLQ
-4113 YDTNIGRRDLKVNNR
+4113 YDTNIGRKDLKINRR
-4128 KSKGA
+4128 KSGGV

-4155 LMFNQWKYNNPKW
+4155 LMFNQWKYDNPRW

-4176 SFTSSNFMM
+4176 SFTSANFMM

-4194 VTLGETQIFAEAMA
+4194 VTLGETQILAEAFA
-4208 KEYFGTKEYLRGKSI
+4208 KEYFGTTEYLKGKSM
-4223 WMANVASYLA
+4223 WMSNVHSYLA

-4239 SSTVADALIKFMNV
+4239 STTVADALIKFMNV
-4253 VDFDQIS
+4253 VDFDQVE
-4260 GVVDANIDAA
+4260 GVVEAELDPA

-4294 AMFSIMVSHRLYENE
+4294 AMFSIMLSHRLYEND
-4309 NPELNG
+4309 NPSING
-4315 RTKYVVK
+4315 RTKYIVK

-4331 HEKALMKILEND
+4331 HEKALHAVLEKHPELQPNNAPTLMNQFITFRD
-4343 EDLKAQYKTYVGAKL
+4343 AQL
-4358 ANDNERKELAWFRQ
+4358 ADDNTRKELAWFRK
-4372 DLTTEFVRSL
+4372 DLTTEFVERL
-4382 DNDLKKEFIKIKKQ
+4382 DSNLQKEFLSIRKQ
-4396 YEKEALE
+4396 YEDEALA

-4413 QFTLGDNGK
+4413 QFKLGSNGK
-4422 LAFANGSILQELNNS
+4422 LDFADGSILAELNNS
-4437 ENANSDV
+4437 ERANSDV

-4449 ILGALKGRVISVN
+4449 ILGALKGKVISVN

-4469 DRMGSAQLEK
+4469 DRMGSAQIEK
-4479 YWFGALVM
+4479 YWWGALAM

-4522 IDFLALPIKKYRQD
+4522 VDFLALPIRKYRQD
-4536 MTDNEVEGMIGIQ
+4536 MKDNEVEGMEGIQ
-4549 NLFKNIAD
+4549 NLFQHVSD
-4557 FCINMN
+4557 FCLNIK
-4563 IHWNLLPEYEKANI
+4563 IHWNLLPEYERANI
-4577 RRNLGDICGVLG
+4577 RRNLGDVVGVLSAI
-4589 AVALAIGLRCLGDDD
+4589 AVAIGLRALGDDD
-4604 DEDGIIYNLCLYEA
+4604 DEDGMIYNLCMYEA

-4626 QFTPFG
+4626 QFNPLG
-4632 AISEATKLWSNP
+4632 AMSEAKKLWSNP
-4644 VAVQSIINDVLSSVG
+4644 LAVQSIVNDILASMG
-4659 TMCQILL
+4659 TMSQILL

-4674 YHSGKYSG
+4674 YHSGKYAG
-4682 QHKLKV
+4682 EHKLKV

-4701 AIVNIADDNHYYKL
+4701 AIANIADDNHYYKL
-4715 GDNMISIIPVK
+4715 GDNMLSIIPVK
-4726 DIANWVKGK
+4726 DIAKWIKE

>member
-1 MNCSV
+1 MASTNCSV
-6 AKRTRKVNTNKNNWD
+6 AKKQRKVNTDRSNWD

-26 NIEQVTESIN
+26 NIEQVTETIN
-36 EKVRVNNYSSVA
+36 EKVRANHYSSVA
-48 WRNEAMQHSAVFGLT
+48 WRNEAVQHSAVFALT

-71 KNQKITGSI
+71 KNQKITGSM
-80 KSYLKNAIRIK
+80 KSYLKNAIKIK
-91 LNRVIEARIARDKGI
+91 LNRVIEARISREKGI
-106 PKATIRKQLGFDN
+106 PKAIIRKALGYDE

-128 AYVIEQLDNTSE
+128 GYVVEQLEGTSE
-140 SNANLIA
+140 SNDNLIA
-147 WYREAYNDDINE
+147 WYTEAYNDATNE
-159 ATGISYS
+159 ATNISYS
-166 DEFFNSVFAQ
+166 DEFFNGVFAHS
-176 AKLGSVKFDKNDTF
+176 KLGSVKFDKDDTF
-190 GEYELAVALDANEE
+190 GEYELAVALNTAE
-204 DDVSQSEQGENPTDT
+204 DDETSQSEQGENPTDT
-219 DETNAVAA
+219 DDSNTIAA
-227 FDHSGEHKDFMT
+227 FDHSGEHKDFMV
-239 GVDQE
+239 GVDQDI
-244 VKTYFDTLKKL
+244 KTYFDTLKKL
-255 KSPESTTDEKGKRHY
+255 KSSESTTDEKGKKHY
-270 QFDKENLYEIVNT
+270 QYDKENLYEIVNT
-283 MDAKACS
+283 MDARACS

-302 MAMVESIRRIARQ
+302 VAMVASIRRIAKQ

-322 MQFADDLEENAD
+322 SQFADDLENDTD
-334 FRYKVYTN
+334 FRYKVYNN
-342 FAKLVMSKMETVVDD
+342 FAKRIMSKLEVVVEDN
-357 KNGKTN
+357 NGKAN

-372 TALSFEFRNTIKSTA
+372 TALAFEFRNTIKSTA
-387 VSVDNY
+387 VSVNNY
-393 EMDNRYNTWNKLITL
+393 EMDDRYDSFNELVTL
-408 PAKPTDKELQDYND
+408 PKNYTAEEKAAYDKFIDD
-422 FVNNLQNNP
+422 LQNHP
-431 TDETVLQVIGEL
+431 TDEIVLQRIGEL
-443 TSMLQAYYPTIDR
+443 TSMLKEYYPTIDR
-456 YAVANYLYNA
+456 FSVANYLYNA
-466 TDAQGNR
+466 TDAKGTI
-473 NVATNLSN
+473 NVSANLSN

-489 INAAKRSTDNYRSL
+489 IDAAKRTTDSYRSL
-503 QYDIAT
+503 QYDIAVET
-509 EKNKAKRYELYKV
+509 NRAKRYELYKT
-522 DYMDNANNQ
+522 DYVDNANNQ
-531 EAQALAELLAP
+531 QAQALAELLAP

-567 FLTNFINTLQSS
+567 FLTNFINTLQST
-579 LNRKFKDAEGN
+579 LNRRFKDDEGN
-590 ITYAQDCPLQHFK
+590 TIYAQDCPLQHFK
-603 EFKFRSTQY
+603 DFKFKSTQY

-619 EKVEGGRIVN
+619 EKIENGRVVN

-679 TAFINFFGTEGSI
+679 TAFINFFGAEGNI

-734 TINKKH
+734 TINKNH
-740 PIFLQL
+740 PIFQQL
-746 KSAFVQEL
+746 RNAFLQEL

-768 DNGVVTRVEKD
+768 DDGVVTRVNKN
-779 GKALLQFNPGYS
+779 GKAVLQFNPGYS

-803 YNGKEVVKNFGSTTV
+803 YNGKEIVKGFGTNNET
-818 KEELTGNA
+818 LTGNA
-826 FKSNRFVIVKEDGTE
+826 FKSNRLVIVKEDGTE

-860 LSTNTNESI
+860 ISTNTNESV
-869 KFIKEKGRVVGVNFA
+869 KFVKNNGRVVGVNLSA
-884 SQSKEFREGID
+884 QSQEFRDGID
-895 KMISD
+895 TMISN
-900 FIEDYT
+900 FIADYT
-906 REAIKRIKP
+906 REAIKRVQP

-987 IVNYNNSFVID
+987 IVNYNNSFVINE
-998 KKTRKEGA
+998 KTRKKGA
-1006 LLNDKAIIDKIGDI
+1006 LLNETSIINRIGDI

-1033 SLRTPV
+1033 TVRTPA
-1039 GTEYKKAD
+1039 GTEYKKED

-1066 AGRKRPNS
+1066 AGRKRPNA

-1081 KMMEGFDESGKGA
+1081 KMMEGFSGA

-1176 QFIKGT
+1176 QFIEGT
-1182 QLEQIY
+1182 QLKQIY
-1188 NIMKEN
+1188 DIMKEN

-1273 DNIPAGHKLYPVKQK
+1273 DNIPVGHKLYPVKQK
-1288 FMALY
+1288 FMTLY

-1377 SNRVESVAQAL
+1377 SNIVESVAQAL

-1447 AFGLSAY
+1447 NFGLSAY
-1454 DNETALKMIQKA
+1454 DDETALKMIQKA
-1466 GIDELIGYRIPT
+1466 GVDELIGYRIPT

-1487 KVVDFTDDAQGST
+1487 KVVGFTNDAQGST

-1546 DLKKRWHSYIRRNA
+1546 DLEKRWHSYIRRNA

-1576 RETINNKE
+1576 RETIDNKE

-1589 ADVQRKTTEA
+1589 ADVQGRTTEA

-1604 KRFKNLVAQ
+1604 KRFKALVSQ
-1613 ISRDFKEENDKAS
+1613 INRDFKEENDKAS
-1626 YRETLENLISKL
+1626 YKETLENLISKL
-1638 EKELSNRKYGAGVW
+1638 EEELSNRKYGNGVW
-1652 MNSEGNTISNKEY
+1652 MDSEGNTISNKEY

-1679 SDNRNTALEVSDYI
+1679 GNNRDTALEVSDYI
-1693 QSLKNVVSFL
+1693 QSLKDVVSFL
-1703 DNQKEVNIAY
+1703 DNQKEVNVAY
-1713 SKISKITEFLSATQD
+1713 SKIRQITDFLSATQD
-1728 KMYEDAAK
+1728 RMYEDAAK

-1742 LEEFSKLDI
+1742 LEEFAKLDI

-1780 NLGRSNF
+1780 NFGRSNF
-1787 DDIIAAINTMINPVV
+1787 DDISNEDENNLGAIQKMMNPI
-1802 KERRQKRSPY
+1802 ERSRRQKRSPY

-1848 PIVSTN
+1848 PIVSTD

-1869 LKETFGEQNV
+1869 LRETFGEQNV
-1879 NLSKDKKYIQVRH
+1879 NLTKDKKYIQVRH

-1897 SRNNRNIAG
+1897 SRNNKNVVG
-1906 RILTSY
+1906 RIITSY

-1961 ISRIVEAYN
+1961 VSRIVEAYN

-1987 IRSLAKDIGITTVEK
+1987 IRSLAKDLGIKVTDK
-2002 KGKTTKGVPLNK
+2002 KGKGIALNK
-2014 LIDELNSKP
+2014 LIDELNSNP

-2028 FKQLFGIDLRIGR
+2028 FKQIFGIDLNIGR
-2041 VRGNEIEFED
+2041 VKGNEIEFEN

-2065 TGIFA
+2065 VGIFA

-2084 GMIEADDNAVMVFG
+2084 GMIEANDNAVMVFG

-2118 ALQQGRVTQGEKMD
+2118 ALQQGRVTQDEKMD

-2291 LIDRGDMPLQVMVG
+2291 LIERGDMPLQVMVG
-2305 RNDDGSPNIV
+2305 RNEDGTPNIT

-2320 VYPGIGNGTV
+2320 IYPGIGDGTV
-2330 DTFMRAT
+2330 DSFMRAK
-2337 PDRESMYPPLYS
+2337 PDRQSMYPPLYS

-2357 SIVINKTLFETQTDE
+2357 SIVVNKTLFETQTDD
-2372 FIAAVNSIQDVIG
+2372 FVGAVNSIQEIL
-2385 GVSRITE
+2385 GVGSRVTE

-2403 GEIYSEIPFVKH
+2403 GNIYSEIPFVKH
-2415 PVVFNQES
+2415 PVVFDEKS
-2423 NTFDIDINTS
+2423 NTFDIEMPYETDNEDERYRKS
-2433 KQDEIARIYGF
+2433 KQGEIGRIYGF
-2444 NRSSA
+2444 DSPS
-2449 FGAPIKRQ
+2449 
-2457 TAKSVDDIRD
+2457 DID
-2467 IISSK
+2467 F
-2472 KTLSGKLNELKK
+2472 T
-2484 LLPKEVLNSVS
+2484 PQ
-2495 FDEADYSIEELVS
+2495 
-2508 ARLAGVKFSQDDV
+2508 RL
-2521 SREVGLNLRKD
+2521 
-2532 SALSHSISSTGE
+2532 
-2544 SIVKVAE
+2544 
-2551 SIARDI
+2551 
-2557 NNPFGQLNELN
+2557 
-2568 RTDDQEVRDII
+2568 
-2579 INLLSSSQSYD
+2579 
-2590 ELTHLHERNAVD
+2590 
-2602 TLLSNY
+2602 
-2608 AAYTQRNSIYTIE
+2608 
-2621 EKEFKVKNI
+2621 
-2630 YKPTP
+2630 YKPT
-2635 KELEVWRNLSPAQK
+2635 KNDLETWRKLSPAQK

-2737 NTPLMQDIDEGG
+2737 NTPLMQSIDDGG

-2760 RNIENDINIEQVRED
+2760 RNIESEVDIEQVRED
-2775 YVKSHDVKGLPKV
+2775 YVRSHDVRGLPKIGFN
-2788 SINNLNFVNMLDYSK
+2788 SLNVADMLDENSPITK
-2803 PVTKKEL
+2803 TELVNGQAVTK
-2810 INGKEV
+2810 V
-2816 ETTIGYSSTG
+2816 VGYSSTG
-2826 VLMVQLNDENIS
+2826 VKIIQLNDDNIS
-2838 TLIENNLAYYNQEG
+2838 ALIENNIAEYDQFG
-2852 DLILNP
+2852 DLVVRP
-2858 YFKTTGKKSKTYRFK
+2858 YFKTIGKKSALYKFK
-2873 IINGTAYAY
+2873 IVDGVGYAY

-2896 TKDDNNVVPS
+2896 TKDDNHPNPS
-2906 PEYFDGL
+2906 PKYFDAL
-2913 IYGSVDT
+2913 IEGSVDT
-2920 SRKAEFMAPVTY
+2920 SRRAEFMAPISY
-2932 NENNLGNF
+2932 KENQLGSL
-2940 NIETLTDNT
+2940 NIEELTDKT
-2949 ATKIRNVAHEIAK
+2949 ADKIRSVANEIAK
-2962 GNVYYLRSTQL
+2962 GNVYYLMSKQL
-2973 TEYLPKNGD
+2973 DEYLHNFGD
-2982 SVTVTIDGIEYD
+2982 SKTVVIDGIEYD
-2994 IKHVQQFKTQEKY
+2994 IKHVKQFNVQEKY
-3007 LGENK
+3007 LGDNK
-3012 DVTIQSK
+3012 NVTIESR
-3019 DVAFNDLINN
+3019 DVSFNDLINN
-3029 PSYGLRALGFNQPSV
+3029 PEYGLRALGYKKPSV
-3044 DIYSVKLHKRQQV
+3044 DVYSVKLHKKAQPV
-3057 EVTPEE
+3057 EVF
-3063 VYSDTTED
+3063 SDTVEE
-3071 LGNLSMEAIFANA
+3071 LGDMSVEAIFANA
-3084 EQGDKLAE
+3084 GQGDKLAD
-3092 QARSML
+3092 QAKQQL
-3098 FKTVNSNTKDIP
+3098 FGVATAATRDIP
-3110 TTADSLFIISNYL
+3110 TNAESLFIISNYL

-3134 KNFTTEDG
+3134 KHFTTEDG
-3142 RHFNVTDPELINYI
+3142 REFPVTSPEVIDYI

-3167 KLLLDARKIKQQFE
+3167 KVLLDARKIKQQFE
-3181 AFSIFDTTST
+3181 AFSAFDTTSS

-3218 ELFANDY
+3218 ELFAKDY
-3225 LAKVSTN
+3225 LSKISTN
-3232 PLLKNNNI
+3232 PLLKNNNL

-3269 NPLIQIITKEVMADI
+3269 NPLIQIITKEVMADV

-3291 EEQVKNF
+3291 EERVKEF
-3298 EDTLARIK
+3298 EDTWDRIEK
-3306 REAEAAGMSINWDNI
+3306 EAAAAGMHIDLDHV
-3321 VDKSGKLMQP
+3321 VDKTGKLIQP
-3331 YKDAFIEDYRALKE
+3331 HKDSFIEDYASLEQNVE
-3345 NIERIKN
+3345 NIKN
-3352 TLGPDGSVDY
+3352 TLREDGTIDY

-3370 ALDEWLNDNV
+3370 ALDKWLNDNV

-3394 NTIKSFYTR
+3394 HTIKSFYTK
-3403 KIELEKK
+3403 KIELEQK
-3410 MINTAPKLFARYKEL
+3410 MIDKAPKLFARYKEL
-3425 QDKRKNVVSRLNSSD
+3425 QDKRRNVVSHLNSSQ
-3440 SDQRLEQELKDIDIE
+3440 SDPRWEEELKSIDIE
-3455 LKSLTSSVKFDATL
+3455 LKSLSSSVRFDEANNT
-3469 DKWVDKSKKEIEDA
+3469 WVEKSKEEVAQA
-3483 ELLRKYKKDIKDLY
+3483 EMLSKYRKDIKELY

-3511 ELDVHLRVIKEA
+3511 ELEIHLRTIKEA
-3523 ERRDRYGIPQAS
+3523 ERRDKYGVPQAS
-3535 PEELKH
+3535 AEELKH
-3541 NEKYQASLAWI
+3541 NEKYQIAMTWVK
-3552 RKNAIFSPD
+3552 KNAIFSPN

-3571 FKSLRNGK
+3571 FRILRNGE
-3579 KKSKASEIL
+3579 KKSNTSKIL
-3588 KVVATSSSAYD
+3588 SKIATFSSAYD
-3599 SKGRVDGTK
+3599 IKGRVDGTK

-3618 KAQQDDYDSQA
+3618 KAQQDEYNAQA

-3643 ESDEVYTRDF
+3643 ESSEVYTRDF

-3663 KSAEYKAKVKEIND
+3663 KSEEYKAKVKEIND
-3677 ILSKHY
+3677 ILANHY
-3683 GNSKTITWVDM
+3683 GNSKTINWVDM
-3694 TPDEIQKLAN
+3694 TSEEYQKLAN

-3713 EDIEFSWSNRY
+3713 EDIEFSWSSKY
-3724 AKLHAED
+3724 SKLHSKD
-3731 VEYIINQENFDI
+3731 VEYVINQENFDI
-3743 AKNAAEVA
+3743 ARNAAQIA
-3751 GLDMNLWMAVNTEIV
+3751 GIDMNLWEAVNTEFV
-3766 TDDTGAK
+3766 TEDGK
-3773 VRRPNRLIY
+3773 RVRKPNHLIY
-3782 GRAVPTVDARN
+3782 GKAVPTTEARN
-3793 KKNARTKKSLYV
+3793 KVNKKTNKPLYV
-3805 DEVKTEAFKTV
+3805 DEAKTEAFGTI
-3816 RGYMVSEPNEYYY
+3816 RGYMVSEPSDYYY
-3829 EEFERRKK
+3829 EEFARRKK
-3837 QSGNKDAAGNEIP
+3837 EGVDE
-3850 DADGRTF
+3850 DGRTF
-3857 DEWYA
+3857 EQWYA

-3869 YTRTMIPNKAWMSS
+3869 YSKTMIPNKAWMTS
-3883 RLNDNNEGT
+3883 RLNDNNDGT
-3892 WEAGFTQSHSV
+3892 WEPGFTQSHSV
-3903 PKEEHK
+3903 PKEEYK

-3920 VNFKNKDGKYRN
+3920 INFKDKDGKYRN
-3932 DVHQNKYEK
+3932 DVKQNKYEQ
-3941 ELQKEI
+3941 ELQVEI
-3947 SQLLISLAHV
+3947 SKLLISLAHV

-3972 SKETEHNTR
+3972 SKETEHDTR
-3981 FYLKELAKG
+3981 FYLKEVAKG

-3996 TSTGKDIDEDINYAN
+3996 TNTGKDIDEDINYAN
-4011 DYIPRM
+4011 DYIPAM
-4017 PMTDMI
+4017 PMT
-4023 KQKSGKKTKL
+4023 TKL
-4033 ERPVYNPG
+4033 KDMKGKQVKLEKPIYKEG
-4041 DDIDEYNKALEEY
+4041 DDIDDYNKRMAEY
-4054 EKSIFTTRVEEEK
+4054 TKATLKTAADEEK

-4075 DWENVIKEF
+4075 DWENVIKRF
-4084 IRKAAHY
+4084 IKEAAHY
-4091 NAVQDNRLI
+4091 NAVQDNRAM

-4113 YDTNIGRRDLKVNNR
+4113 YDTNIGRKDLKINRR
-4128 KSKGA
+4128 KSGGV

-4140 DSKRQYDQYTNWMRR
+4140 DSKRQYDQYTNWIRR
-4155 LMFNQWKYNNPKW
+4155 LMFNQWKYDNPRW

-4176 SFTSSNFMM
+4176 SFTSANFMM

-4194 VTLGETQIFAEAMA
+4194 VTVGETQILAEAFA
-4208 KEYFGTKEYLRGKSI
+4208 KEYFGTTEYLKGKSM
-4223 WMANVASYLA
+4223 WMSNVHSYLA

-4239 SSTVADALIKFMNV
+4239 STTVADALIKFMNV
-4253 VDFDQIS
+4253 VDFDEIS
-4260 GVVDANIDAA
+4260 GVVEAELDPA

-4294 AMFSIMVSHRLYENE
+4294 AMFSIMLSHRLYEND
-4309 NPELNG
+4309 NPALNG

-4331 HEKALMKILEND
+4331 HEKALQAVLEKHPELQPNNAPTLMNQFITFRD
-4343 EDLKAQYKTYVGAKL
+4343 AQL
-4358 ANDNERKELAWFRQ
+4358 ADDNQRKELAWFRK
-4372 DLTTEFVRSL
+4372 DLTTEFVERLSPEL
-4382 DNDLKKEFIKIKKQ
+4382 QKEFLSIRGQ

-4413 QFTLGDNGK
+4413 QFKLGDNGK
-4422 LAFANGSILQELNNS
+4422 LAFADGSILAELNNS
-4437 ENANSDV
+4437 ERANSEV

-4449 ILGALKGRVISVN
+4449 ILGALKGKIISVN

-4479 YWFGALVM
+4479 YWWGALAM

-4522 IDFLALPIKKYRQD
+4522 IDFLALPIRKYRQD
-4536 MTDNEVEGMIGIQ
+4536 MKDNEVEGMEGIQ
-4549 NLFKNIAD
+4549 NLFQHITD
-4557 FCINMN
+4557 FCINMK
-4563 IHWNLLPEYEKANI
+4563 IHWNLLPEYERANI
-4577 RRNLGDICGVLG
+4577 RRNLGDIVGVLG
-4589 AVALAIGLRCLGDDD
+4589 AVAVAIGLRALGDDD
-4604 DEDGIIYNLCLYEA
+4604 DEDGMIYNLCMYEA

-4626 QFTPFG
+4626 QFNPLG
-4632 AISEATKLWSNP
+4632 AMSEAKKLWSNP
-4644 VAVQSIINDVLSSVG
+4644 LAVQSIVNDVLSSMG
-4659 TMCQILL
+4659 TMAQILL

-4674 YHSGKYSG
+4674 YHSGKYAG
-4682 QHKLKV
+4682 EHKLKV

-4701 AIVNIADDNHYYKL
+4701 AIANIADDNHYYKL
-4715 GDNMISIIPVK
+4715 GDNMLSIIPVK
-4726 DIANWVKGK
+4726 DIAKWIKE